1 MNMNFKD
8 CRTDQVISLGYDYP
22 KPIPNLDY
30 MLGVKI
36 YDTPQPPCPNF
47 ADVNDA
53 GTYIILGPDECM
65 LPDEVEEFYSREEA
79 ETYAETLA
87 TTFVGCEFLVFK
99 LVTSVIAEPAE
110 TILTFH
116 A

>member
-1 MNMNFKD
+1 MNMNVKD
-8 CRTDQVISLGYDYP
+8 CTTGQVIHLGYG
-22 KPIPNLDY
+22 LDA
-30 MLGVKI
+30 
-36 YDTPQPPCPNF
+36 PQPPCPNF
-47 ADVNDA
+47 ADVNEE
-53 GTYIILGPDECM
+53 GIYIILCPDECV

-79 ETYAETLA
+79 ETCAETLA

-110 TILTFH
+110 AILTFH